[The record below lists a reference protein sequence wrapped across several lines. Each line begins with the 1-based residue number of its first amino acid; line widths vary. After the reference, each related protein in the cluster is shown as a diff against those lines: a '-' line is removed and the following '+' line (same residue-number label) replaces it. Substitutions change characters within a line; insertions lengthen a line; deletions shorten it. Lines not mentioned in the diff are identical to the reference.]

1 MQMKAA
7 DGRQVLHLQNVSKR
21 FGGLYAVRDINLDVA
36 HGERLGLIGPNG
48 AGKTTLFNVI
58 TGDLRGTEGKIS
70 LFGQD
75 VTKTAVRKRVARGLR
90 RTYQKSSLFDSLTV
104 GENLYL
110 GVLGPQEGYLKRH
123 YNIVLKAEKDGRRM
137 DQAKEI
143 ATMVR
148 LEKKF
153 DWSSGLLSHGER
165 RQLEIGLA
173 MTLEPRLVMFD
184 EPVSGLSPDERK
196 MVVDMLE
203 SLPPDITLLLIEHDM
218 HVALKV
224 SQRVV
229 VLHEG
234 RIIREGTPAQIS
246 ADAEVQRVYLGGT
259 FNG

>member
-1 MQMKAA
+1 MRRA
-7 DGRQVLHLQNVSKR
+7 DAQQVLHLQDVSKR

-48 AGKTTLFNVI
+48 AGKTTLFNVV
-58 TGDLRGTEGKIS
+58 TGDLRTTEGRIF

-75 VTKTAVRKRVARGLR
+75 VTKTAVRKRIARGMR
-90 RTYQKSSLFDSLTV
+90 RTYQKSSLCNSLTV

-110 GVLGPQEGYLKRH
+110 GILGPQNGGLRRH
-123 YNIVLKAEKDGRRM
+123 YDMVRKASKDKRRM
-137 DQAKEI
+137 DQAMDI
-143 ATMVR
+143 AKVVR

-184 EPVSGLSPDERK
+184 EPVSGLSPEERK
-196 MVVDMLE
+196 MVIDMLK
-203 SLPPDITLLLIEHDM
+203 SLPADITLLLIEHDM
-218 HVALKV
+218 HVALNV
-224 SQRVV
+224 SKRVV

-246 ADAEVQRVYLGGT
+246 ADAEVQRIYLGGT